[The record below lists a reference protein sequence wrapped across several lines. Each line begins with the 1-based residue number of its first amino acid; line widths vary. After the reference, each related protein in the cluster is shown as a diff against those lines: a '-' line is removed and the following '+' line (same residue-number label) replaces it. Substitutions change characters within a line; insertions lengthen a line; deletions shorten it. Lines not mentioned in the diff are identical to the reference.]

1 MLDIASEIGVD
12 IDEEEAL
19 ISTSCGGEILKGGKV
34 DGGYVGYVDRMA
46 LTHREYNRG
55 IEDGADVIVIDSF
68 DGAEH
73 SKSNKKRTSLISFSS
88 QLFTPQMINSGKVTC
103 GSSLNILTWQQLNGT
118 ESYINMMPAV
128 KEYFGVKGTL
138 YGKEMQ
144 FRR

>member
-1 MLDIASEIGVD
+1 MLNIASEIGVD

-19 ISTSCGGEILKGGKV
+19 ISTSCDGEILKGGKV
-34 DGGYVGYVDRMA
+34 DGGYADYVERMG
-46 LTHREYNRG
+46 RG

-103 GSSLNILTWQQLNGT
+103 G
-118 ESYINMMPAV
+118 
-128 KEYFGVKGTL
+128 
-138 YGKEMQ
+138 
-144 FRR
+144 